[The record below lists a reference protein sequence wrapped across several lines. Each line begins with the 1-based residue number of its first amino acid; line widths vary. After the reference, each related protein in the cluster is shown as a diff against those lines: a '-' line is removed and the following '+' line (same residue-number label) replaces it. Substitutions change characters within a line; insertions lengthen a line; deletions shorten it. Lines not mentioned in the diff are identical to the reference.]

1 MKSKKDKEAYK
12 HSAIFPEKLAY
23 NHIIT
28 WSNENDIVFDPFLGS
43 GTTGK
48 IAKQLNRNF
57 IGIEIS
63 QEYLDIATARIN
75 A

>member
-1 MKSKKDKEAYK
+1 MM
-12 HSAIFPEKLAY
+12 
-23 NHIIT
+23 
-28 WSNENDIVFDPFLGS
+28 GS

-63 QEYLDIATARIN
+63 EEYLNIAKERIGV
-75 A
+75 